1 MWVASLTL
9 TTRRPSSSKTVLR
22 HASSPLAAPWPS
34 LLLYCGLRFLQG
46 SGGVVTVIS
55 NNLWVPVA
63 QYSEREMSAMTFQ
76 HLLNLSLSFQVKKKT
91 GEVLRTLD
99 RASAINSFFNV
110 LLFQL
115 VPIAVDIVVAVIY
128 LWATF
133 GLL

>member
-1 MWVASLTL
+1 M
-9 TTRRPSSSKTVLR
+9 
-22 HASSPLAAPWPS
+22 
-34 LLLYCGLRFLQG
+34 
-46 SGGVVTVIS
+46 TVIS

-115 VPIAVDIVVAVIY
+115 VPIAIDIVVAVIY